1 MTSTAIAKQYPCG
14 SSEVVGRPLAA
25 LLANDGARVISVD
38 INSIQVHIHKF
49 NRFYT
54 FLILLSRNIPSG
66 PKSRPT
72 RQNQ

>member
-1 MTSTAIAKQYPCG
+1 MTGTAIAKQYPSA

-25 LLANDGARVISVD
+25 LLANDGARVVSVD
-38 INSIQVHIHKF
+38 INSIQVRIHKF
-49 NRFYT
+49 DRFLCI
-54 FLILLSRNIPSG
+54 LILLSRNTPSG